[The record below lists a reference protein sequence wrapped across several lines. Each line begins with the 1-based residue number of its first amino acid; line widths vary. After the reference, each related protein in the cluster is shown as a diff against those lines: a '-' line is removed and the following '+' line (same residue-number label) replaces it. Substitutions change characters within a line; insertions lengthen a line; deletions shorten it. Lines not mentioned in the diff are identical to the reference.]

1 VKLKRLHSL
10 GIVHIDI
17 KPANICYSPT
27 LKEFIFIDFGFSRFI
42 TEDIGFKTHTNFLG
56 TKGYLSEEM

>member
-1 VKLKRLHSL
+1 VKLKRFHSL

-17 KPANICYSPT
+17 KPANICFSPS
-27 LKEFIFIDFGFSRFI
+27 LNEFIFIDFGFSRFI
-42 TEDIGFKTHTNFLG
+42 TEEIGFKTYTNFLG